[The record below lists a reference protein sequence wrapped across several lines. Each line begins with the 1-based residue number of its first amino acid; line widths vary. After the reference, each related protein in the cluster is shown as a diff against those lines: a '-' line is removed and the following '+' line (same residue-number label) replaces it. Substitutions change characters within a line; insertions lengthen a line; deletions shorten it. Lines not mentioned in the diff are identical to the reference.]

1 MKDYLVRGLVNSKN
15 CRVFAC
21 QTTNLLEK
29 ARQEHDLWPTASA
42 ALGRMM
48 SATLMMAAMNKN
60 NEKMTV
66 TINGGGPIGTMMA
79 VTRGDGH
86 IKGFVGDPHVHY
98 TYNDTGHLAVG
109 VAVGTQGT
117 LQVIRDMGLKE
128 PFCGTVPLQTGE
140 IGDDFS
146 YYFMASEQTPSV
158 VSVGVLV
165 DETNEILSSGGFIIQ
180 LLPEAT
186 EEDISYIEEKIKDF
200 PAVSSLIHEGKT
212 PEEILKMIFDDVE
225 ITDRQDLFF
234 TCDCSREKMINA
246 LSTIGKQ
253 ELQSMIDEDHGCEI
267 TCQFCN
273 TKYQFSEEE
282 LQKAA
287 NLPAMIYY
295 GVNSDE
301 AILMRMNNVPRSV
314 AAEMGVEYKKDF
326 DNVYKQS
333 SYEIRQWIEGLSSDK
348 WDAFAENKRGMSGS
362 DYRAIWKVLNNES

>member
-128 PFCGTVPLQTGE
+128 PYVGQTILVSSE
-140 IGDDFS
+140 IAEDLT
-146 YYFMASEQTPSV
+146 YYFANSEQVPS
-158 VSVGVLV
+158 L
-165 DETNEILSSGGFIIQ
+165 
-180 LLPEAT
+180 
-186 EEDISYIEEKIKDF
+186 
-200 PAVSSLIHEGKT
+200 SLIH
-212 PEEILKMIFDDVE
+212 I
-225 ITDRQDLFF
+225 
-234 TCDCSREKMINA
+234 
-246 LSTIGKQ
+246 
-253 ELQSMIDEDHGCEI
+253 
-267 TCQFCN
+267 
-273 TKYQFSEEE
+273 
-282 LQKAA
+282 
-287 NLPAMIYY
+287 
-295 GVNSDE
+295 
-301 AILMRMNNVPRSV
+301 
-314 AAEMGVEYKKDF
+314 
-326 DNVYKQS
+326 
-333 SYEIRQWIEGLSSDK
+333 
-348 WDAFAENKRGMSGS
+348 
-362 DYRAIWKVLNNES
+362 

>member
-186 EEDISYIEEKIKDF
+186 EEDISYIEEKIKD
-200 PAVSSLIHEGKT
+200 GKIEFT
-212 PEEILKMIFDDVE
+212 IDIRKIEISKF
-225 ITDRQDLFF
+225 
-234 TCDCSREKMINA
+234 INY
-246 LSTIGKQ
+246 LTKKISI
-253 ELQSMIDEDHGCEI
+253 IDIDIDSGNI
-267 TCQFCN
+267 
-273 TKYQFSEEE
+273 
-282 LQKAA
+282 
-287 NLPAMIYY
+287 
-295 GVNSDE
+295 
-301 AILMRMNNVPRSV
+301 
-314 AAEMGVEYKKDF
+314 
-326 DNVYKQS
+326 DNVIIKL
-333 SYEIRQWIEGLSSDK
+333 YEDFKI
-348 WDAFAENKRGMSGS
+348 
-362 DYRAIWKVLNNES
+362 

>member
-21 QTTNLLEK
+21 QTTNLLEE
-29 ARQEHDLWPTASA
+29 ARKDHDLWPTASA

-48 SATLMMAAMNKN
+48 SATLMMAALNKN

-79 VTRGDGH
+79 VTCGDGH

-109 VAVGTQGT
+109 VAVGTQGS

-165 DETNEILSSGGFIIQ
+165 EETNEILASGGFIIQ

-186 EEDISYIEEKIKDF
+186 EEDIAYIEDKIKNI
-200 PAVSSLIHEGKT
+200 PPVSQLLDEGHT
-212 PEEILKMIFDDVE
+212 PEEILKMIFEDVE
-225 ITDRQDLFF
+225 ILDTQDLSFE
-234 TCDCSREKMINA
+234 CDCSKEKMEEA
-246 LSTIGKQ
+246 LSTLHTKDL
-253 ELQSMIDEDHGCEI
+253 EDMINEDHGCEI

-273 TKYQFSEEE
+273 AHYQFSEDE
-282 LQKAA
+282 LK
-287 NLPAMIYY
+287 
-295 GVNSDE
+295 E
-301 AILMRMNNVPRSV
+301 IL
-314 AAEMGVEYKKDF
+314 KK
-326 DNVYKQS
+326 
-333 SYEIRQWIEGLSSDK
+333 RQ
-348 WDAFAENKRGMSGS
+348 
-362 DYRAIWKVLNNES
+362 

>member
-21 QTTNLLEK
+21 QTTNLLEEAK
-29 ARQEHDLWPTASA
+29 KDHDLWPTASA

-79 VTRGDGH
+79 VTCGDGH

-109 VAVGTQGT
+109 VAVGTQGS

-165 DETNEILSSGGFIIQ
+165 EETNEILASGGFIIQ

-186 EEDISYIEEKIKDF
+186 EEDITYIEERMKDF

-212 PEEILKMIFDDVE
+212 PEEILKMLFEDVE
-225 ITDRQDLFF
+225 ITDHQDLFF
-234 TCDCSREKMINA
+234 TCDCSKDKMLNA
-246 LSTIGKQ
+246 LSTVGKE

-282 LQKAA
+282 LQ
-287 NLPAMIYY
+287 NLI
-295 GVNSDE
+295 NR
-301 AILMRMNNVPRSV
+301 L
-314 AAEMGVEYKKDF
+314 
-326 DNVYKQS
+326 
-333 SYEIRQWIEGLSSDK
+333 
-348 WDAFAENKRGMSGS
+348 
-362 DYRAIWKVLNNES
+362 